1 VGCTHRGHVTTSSSG
16 ALIRASVWR
25 LQGVSVCSALL
36 SPTPFSPGQTR
47 VCLANYSRAGPSECL
62 PLRSVLGAL
71 ERTDKHLAKPCATK
85 ARAPVGISV
94 GSGSFQNCY
103 HAENICLFFLSIGN
117 VEGTFP
123 SIPGHPQG
131 DIPVFAEERGPLR
144 QHPPQ
149 PRF

>member
-1 VGCTHRGHVTTSSSG
+1 MGCAHPGHVTTSSSG
-16 ALIRASVWR
+16 ALTRASVWR
-25 LQGVSVCSALL
+25 LQGVPLHPALL

-47 VCLANYSRAGPSECL
+47 VCLTNYSRSGPSECL
-62 PLRSVLGAL
+62 PLGSVSRAL

-94 GSGSFQNCY
+94 GSGSFQNHY
-103 HAENICLFFLSIGN
+103 HAENICLFFLSFGN

-131 DIPVFAEERGPLR
+131 DIPVFAEERRPLR
-144 QHPPQ
+144 QHPLQ